1 MRPLFFSSLTVMVL
15 AACGGPTA
23 QQEADLAVVAEEV
36 QETYGEAR
44 ALELVWTASGFEQPE
59 GAALAPDGGY
69 FISNIGP
76 GESAALDGNG
86 YISKLNADGSVAAA
100 RFVEGLH
107 GPAGIVVHEG
117 VLYAA
122 DRDGVAMFDAATGAA
137 TGKVVMEGVAFL
149 NDITVWKGD
158 VLVSDSGTATIHKVT
173 PGGASVFATSEGW
186 AGINGILGD
195 GDRLL
200 ITTMTEGK
208 LIEVRGPETER
219 VIAAGMVDADG
230 VGLVPGG
237 GYLVSSWPGE
247 IHHVSEDGVV
257 TLMVDTKADGILQ
270 NDLSVFGDVVI
281 VPNWEPGTVTAW
293 KIVRD

>member
-1 MRPLFFSSLTVMVL
+1 MRTLIIPSLAVLVL
-15 AACGGPTA
+15 AACGGPAPEETA
-23 QQEADLAVVAEEV
+23 EVAVVAEEV
-36 QETYGEAR
+36 ETAVPGTR
-44 ALELVWTASGFEQPE
+44 ALELVWMASGFEQPE

-76 GESAALDGNG
+76 GPETEKDGNG
-86 YISKLNADGSVAAA
+86 YISKLNADGTVAAA
-100 RFVEGLH
+100 KFAEGLDA
-107 GPAGIVVHEG
+107 PAGLAVHEG

-122 DRDGVAMFDAATGAA
+122 DRDGVAMFDAATGAPK
-137 TGKVVMEGVAFL
+137 GKVVIEGVAFL
-149 NDITVWKGD
+149 NDMTVWKGD

-173 PGGASVFATSEGW
+173 PEGASVFATNAGW
-186 AGINGILGD
+186 EGINGILGD

-208 LIEVRGPETER
+208 LIDLRGPETET
-219 VIAAGMVDADG
+219 VIAAGMKDADG

-257 TLMVDTKADGILQ
+257 SLMVDTKADGILQ

-293 KIVRD
+293 KIVGQ